1 MKNIVAK
8 KIVTRVGFSRMK
20 WIFNLLFSFL
30 FIYLVSFF
38 FYDST
43 GTWTWSPELEQ
54 YIHPDGYIH
63 HMRSEG
69 WGTTCFGEF
78 GIAGIKDISEAEENK
93 ILIWGDS
100 YVEAFQVDDS
110 QKMPQL
116 LTKLFKKN
124 LFNNWIAVGIGQS
137 GATISDYYFRIPKYE
152 KIIGDIKAHII
163 VIAQPDED
171 IVPNDTNSKLSRFL
185 ITHTNQLILEKET
198 FKPKK
203 TTIKSLL
210 NCMHLDFFWN
220 ILKKITETKLNLN
233 IKKKSAASNSI
244 AKKNKKYSKEC
255 LSEIF
260 NFITKKL
267 SEQTDKDII
276 ILYAPPVPII
286 EKGRIFIKDENKAMM
301 HLFSIYCKKNNLIFL
316 DLTQDF
322 LDLYK
327 EQGVFPRGFFNSEP
341 SKGHFNSLGHAIVAQ
356 KIYHYLTSNNII
368 VH

>member
-1 MKNIVAK
+1 
-8 KIVTRVGFSRMK
+8 MK
-20 WIFNLLFSFL
+20 WIFNVLFSFL

-43 GTWTWSPELEQ
+43 GVWTWSPELEQ

-69 WGTTCFGEF
+69 WGTTRFGKF
-78 GIAGIKDISEAEENK
+78 GIAGIKDISEVEGNK
-93 ILIWGDS
+93 IIIWGDS
-100 YVEAFQVDDS
+100 YVEAFQVNDS

-116 LTKLFKKN
+116 LTKLFKKKF
-124 LFNNWIAVGIGQS
+124 FNNWIAVGIGQS
-137 GATISDYYFRIPKYE
+137 GATIADYYFRIPKYE

-163 VIAQPDED
+163 IIGQPNED

-185 ITHTNQLILEKET
+185 ITDTNQLILEKET
-198 FKPKK
+198 FQPKK
-203 TTIKSLL
+203 TKIKSLL
-210 NCMHLDFFWN
+210 NRMHLDFVWN
-220 ILKKITETKLNLN
+220 ILKKITGTKLNLN
-233 IKKKSAASNSI
+233 IKKKSATSNNI
-244 AKKNKKYSKEC
+244 AKKNTKYSKDR
-255 LSEIF
+255 LSKIF
-260 NFITKKL
+260 DFITKKI

-276 ILYAPPVPII
+276 ILYAPPIPRI
-286 EKGRIFIKDENKAMM
+286 EKGRIFIQDENKAMM

-327 EQGVFPRGFFNSEP
+327 GQRVFPRGFLNSEP